1 MGLEIK
7 LGLSRQVV
15 RAGQLGNRTSW
26 LEDPKGTS
34 TTPML
39 IETVVLK
46 RWKKSTIQNGYQS
59 GGARLNPKLWIHL
72 YEVLGAPVGRW
83 RKYSVA
89 DIEERIT
96 AHKDKHPTAG
106 LKLPKQ
112 PFVIW
117 LLLRCCSSAY
127 LAEVV
132 EAYQHAAFD
141 GLPPT
146 GVPDLFLYRWS
157 GVRLTRAHFVEVKAP
172 GDQRSRS
179 QTTEIER
186 FRKHRISA
194 GYFKLIERKARS
206 ARATR

>member
-1 MGLEIK
+1 VGLEIK

-15 RAGQLGNRTSW
+15 RAGRLGNRTSW
-26 LEDPKGTS
+26 LEDPKGS
-34 TTPML
+34 SATPML

-46 RWKKSTIQNGYQS
+46 RWKKSAPQNGCQS

-72 YEVLGAPVGRW
+72 HAVLGDPVGRW
-83 RKYSVA
+83 RKYSVG
-89 DIEERIT
+89 DLQERII
-96 AHKDKHPTAG
+96 AYKARHPELA
-106 LKLPKQ
+106 LKLPRQ
-112 PFVIW
+112 PFVSW

-132 EAYQHAAFD
+132 EAYQRAASD

-146 GVPDLFLYRWS
+146 GVPDLFLYRWT
-157 GVRLTRAHFVEVKAP
+157 GAHLKGAHFVEVKAP

-179 QTTEIER
+179 QTIEIER
-186 FRKHRISA
+186 LRKHRISA

-206 ARATR
+206 VTTSR

>member
-7 LGLSRQVV
+7 LGLSRRVV
-15 RAGQLGNRTSW
+15 RAGRIGNRASW
-26 LEDPKGTS
+26 LEDPKAAS

-46 RWKKSTIQNGYQS
+46 RWKKSAPPNGGQS

-72 YEVLGAPVGRW
+72 HAVLGDPVGRW

-89 DIEERIT
+89 DLQERIT
-96 AHKDKHPTAG
+96 AHEAKHPEVA

-132 EAYQHAAFD
+132 EAYQRGSFER
-141 GLPPT
+141 LPPT

-157 GVRLTRAHFVEVKAP
+157 GTRLTGAHFVEVKAP
-172 GDQRSRS
+172 GDRRSPS
-179 QTTEIER
+179 QTIEIER
-186 FRKHRISA
+186 LKKHGISA
-194 GYFKLIERKARS
+194 GYFELIERKARS
-206 ARATR
+206 VSTIR

>member
-1 MGLEIK
+1 VGLEIK

-15 RAGQLGNRTSW
+15 RAGRLGNRTSW
-26 LEDPKGTS
+26 LEDPKGAS

-46 RWKKSTIQNGYQS
+46 RWKKLASPSGYQS

-72 YEVLGAPVGRW
+72 YELLGAPVGQW
-83 RKYSVA
+83 RKYSVTQ
-89 DIEERIT
+89 IEDRLT
-96 AHKDKHPTAG
+96 SHRAKYPDA
-106 LKLPKQ
+106 LLRLPKQ

-132 EAYQHAAFD
+132 EAYQRAASD
-141 GLPPT
+141 GLPST
-146 GVPDLFLYRWS
+146 GVPDLFLYRWT
-157 GVRLTRAHFVEVKAP
+157 GARLTGAHFVEVKAP

-179 QTTEIER
+179 QTMEIER
-186 FRKHRISA
+186 LRAHRISA

-206 ARATR
+206 VTTSR